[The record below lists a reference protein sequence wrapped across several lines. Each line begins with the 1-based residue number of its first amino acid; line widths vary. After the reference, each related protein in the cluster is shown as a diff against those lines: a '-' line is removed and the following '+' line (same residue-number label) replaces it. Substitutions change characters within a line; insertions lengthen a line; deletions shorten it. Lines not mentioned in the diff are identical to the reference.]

1 MLPPWKVPTWIGCR
15 PGDRDVLTWTD
26 RLRDSGPRL
35 DLHWYEGLS
44 LHTTVKSKSAARRE
58 SRPGAARAPLE
69 FLGLACAI
77 GVSTI
82 YFNQPLLLEMGQTYG
97 ATAGRAGFVAVAT
110 QVGYALG
117 LLLFVPLGDVL
128 ERRRLMLRMY
138 GAVVAALLLVAMAS
152 SLAWLIAGSVVLGLL
167 ASVTHIVLPIAPD
180 LVTDKERGRA
190 IGTVMM
196 GLLLGI
202 LLARSFAGWVSR
214 IPALFAHAASGSAG
228 AALHRVA
235 GWRYV
240 FVLAA
245 LGNAAFLP
253 LLGRAMPRLP
263 PKQHLRYGDAMRSL
277 WTLYRTEPLLRE
289 SCMIGALI
297 FASFSC
303 FWTTLAFLLGSHYG
317 LGAGVAGSFGL
328 VGAAGA
334 LVAPIAGRL
343 ADKRGTRW
351 VVTAGMT
358 LLAFSYA
365 LLWSGEGSGLSF
377 ALHVAVLVVGVVL
390 LDMGAQL
397 IQVGNQTRIFGL
409 VPSARSRLNTVYM
422 TVYFSGAAIG
432 SALSTM
438 AWVRWKWN
446 GVCGLALGLI
456 ALGALRHA
464 LGSRGPETHESRSEH
479 PAIDAVLEI

>member
-1 MLPPWKVPTWIGCR
+1 M
-15 PGDRDVLTWTD
+15 
-26 RLRDSGPRL
+26 
-35 DLHWYEGLS
+35 
-44 LHTTVKSKSAARRE
+44 TVKSQSAAVHE
-58 SRPGAARAPLE
+58 SKTAAAPRAPLH

-82 YFNQPLLLEMGQTYG
+82 YFNQPLLLEIGKTYG
-97 ATAGRAGFVAVAT
+97 STAVQVGLVTGAT

-128 ERRRLMLRMY
+128 ERRALMMRMY
-138 GAVVAALLLVAMAS
+138 GAVVVALLLVAMAP

-202 LLARSFAGWVSR
+202 LLARSFAGWVSH
-214 IPALFAHAASGSAG
+214 IPVLFAHSPDGSFG
-228 AALHRVA
+228 AVLHRIA

-240 FVLAA
+240 FVIAA
-245 LGNAAFLP
+245 LVNAAFLP
-253 LLGRAMPRLP
+253 LLGRVMPKLP
-263 PKQHLRYGDAMRSL
+263 PKAKLRYSDAMISL
-277 WTLYRTEPLLRE
+277 WTLVRTQPLLRE

-303 FWTTLAFLLGSHYG
+303 FWTTLAFLLDSHYG
-317 LGAGVAGSFGL
+317 FGPGVAGSFGL

-334 LVAPIAGRL
+334 MVAPVAGRL

-351 VVTAGMT
+351 VLTAGMT
-358 LLAFSYA
+358 LLGFSYV
-365 LLWSGEGSGLSF
+365 LLWAGERAGLSF
-377 ALHVAVLVVGVVL
+377 TGHIAVLIVGVIV

-397 IQVGNQTRIFGL
+397 AQVANQTRIFGL

-422 TVYFSGAAIG
+422 TLYFAGAAVG
-432 SALSTM
+432 SALSM
-438 AWVRWKWN
+438 VAWERWKWN

-456 ALGALRHA
+456 VLGGLRHA
-464 LGSRGPETHESRSEH
+464 FGSRAPEAHRLDSRSDH
-479 PAIDAVLEI
+479 PVADAVLEA